1 MHVAMSTAGRPFAI
15 VVAFEDDSRE
25 RFVLARHEQ
34 RGWEIPGGHV
44 EEDESPAQAA
54 RREFAE
60 EIGHQL
66 VDFHPVIV
74 QEREVG
80 TCHVYAGH
88 VGERLEDDA
97 SRDEQIADWRFVERL
112 DEVEPL
118 AFPDDPYEAI
128 EAELGVRLR

>member
-1 MHVAMSTAGRPFAI
+1 MQGAMSTAGQPFAI
-15 VVAFEDDSRE
+15 VVAFEDASRE
-25 RFVLARHEQ
+25 RFVLARHED

-66 VDFHPVIV
+66 VDFHPVTV
-74 QEREVG
+74 QERDVG

-88 VGERLEDDA
+88 LGEPVEDEA
-97 SRDEQIADWRFVERL
+97 PRDEQIADWRFVGRL
-112 DEVEPL
+112 GEVEPL

-128 EAELGVRLR
+128 EDQLGVSLR